1 MNEYRELW
9 ALIESDLARARQ
21 MLPDSTTCDEAV
33 GMSSL
38 GTTNSNWPATNLS
51 TMLKITQFLKSFGLH
66 SAMQQSGWSYSIG
79 RNDTTKKV
87 QPETLPIFSGF
98 GLN

>member
-33 GMSSL
+33 GRYHEFIGHNEL
-38 GTTNSNWPATNLS
+38 E
-51 TMLKITQFLKSFGLH
+51 IGL
-66 SAMQQSGWSYSIG
+66 
-79 RNDTTKKV
+79 RRT
-87 QPETLPIFSGF
+87 
-98 GLN
+98 